1 MKPIKSTHEVKNTT
15 HYFQLDAFDKSILN
29 ILQQNAKTT
38 IKDLSKKIHLS
49 STPIF
54 ERINKLEKLGIIKNY
69 AAMLDYAKL
78 NMQLMVICFVS
89 LQQHDKKAG
98 EKFIKQI
105 QEIVEV
111 VECLSISGNYDF
123 MLKIIV
129 ENMDKYYQFHVNKL
143 GKMDNIGQV
152 QSSFVMGVV
161 KQTGLIL
168 Q

>member
-1 MKPIKSTHEVKNTT
+1 
-15 HYFQLDAFDKSILN
+15 
-29 ILQQNAKTT
+29 